1 MARSRIAVLA
11 CLSLWLQHGAHGPAG
26 AAEPVRPPAGEW
38 RAYGGD
44 AWSTKYSPLGQIDRG
59 NVGDLRIA
67 WRWSSPENEMATAN
81 AKYRPGWYEAT
92 PLMIGGVLYTTSS
105 LSHAAAIDAR
115 TGKTIWI
122 HDPKSYEAGRPNNAG
137 FVNRGLAYWSDGAS
151 ARLLLGTGDAHLI
164 ALDPSTGAPIPTF
177 GEGGRIDLTQGLRR
191 PINRRYY
198 SLTSPPTVCRDVVVV
213 GSSIA
218 DLAISRNAPPG
229 DVRGFD
235 VRTGKLLWTFH
246 SIPQEGEYGN
256 DTWES
261 NSWQHIGNANVWSMS
276 SCDSELGYVYLPF
289 GTPTSDYYGGERPGA
304 NLFAESLVAID
315 ATTGKRVWHFQAV
328 HHGIWDY
335 DFPCAPN
342 LVDITVA
349 GERIK
354 AVAQVSKQGF
364 TYVFDRATG
373 EPVWPIEERPVAQS
387 TVPGEKTSP
396 TQPFPTKPA
405 AFERQGVTKD
415 DLIDFT
421 PELRKEAEAI
431 LAGFNYGP
439 IFTPLSSDRPTVY
452 LPGWTGGAN
461 WTGAGV
467 DPETAILYVP
477 SITSP
482 IAFTLLPTDP
492 ARSHF
497 RYAANPSLTD
507 GPDGLPLFKPPY
519 GRVTAIDLS
528 TGEHLWMSPLGSGPR
543 EHPRLRS
550 LDLPRLGWPHRG
562 APLVTK
568 TLLFVSQEGPW
579 GNMRFSE
586 DQHAIEVD
594 SWKVEPRLRAFD
606 KATGELVAEID
617 LPTNGIAAPMT
628 YMIDGK
634 QYLAVSVGG
643 NNFPSELV
651 ALSLP

>member
-1 MARSRIAVLA
+1 MRQLAIRVAVAVLSTQLA
-11 CLSLWLQHGAHGPAG
+11 PLAG
-26 AAEPVRPPAGEW
+26 AAEKAENTRPPAGEW

-44 AWSTKYSPLGQIDRG
+44 AWSTKYSPLDQIDRD
-59 NVGDLRIA
+59 NVGNLRIA
-67 WRWSSPENEMATAN
+67 WRWSSPENEMAAAN
-81 AKYRPGWYEAT
+81 KKYRPGWYEPT
-92 PLMIGGVLYTTSS
+92 PLMVGGVLYTTSS
-105 LSHAAAIDAR
+105 LSHAAAIDGR

-122 HDPKSYEAGRPNNAG
+122 HDPKSYEAGRPNNTG
-137 FVNRGLAYWSDGAS
+137 FVHRGLAYWSDGAS
-151 ARLLLGTGDAHLI
+151 NRLLLGTGDAHLI
-164 ALDPSTGAPIPTF
+164 ALDPATGNPITTF
-177 GEGGRIDLTQGLRR
+177 GEGGRIDLTLGLRR
-191 PINRRYY
+191 PVNRRYY
-198 SLTSPPTVCRDVVVV
+198 SVTSPPTVCRDVVVV
-213 GSSIA
+213 GASIA
-218 DLAISRNAPPG
+218 DLAIRRNAPPG

-235 VRTGKLLWTFH
+235 VRTGKLLWTFQ

-256 DTWES
+256 DTWEDG
-261 NSWQHIGNANVWSMS
+261 SWQHTGNANVWSMM
-276 SCDSELGYVYLPF
+276 SCDPELGYVYLPF

-304 NLFAESLVAID
+304 NLFAESLVAVD
-315 ATTGKRVWHFQAV
+315 VATGKRVWHFQGV

-342 LVDITVA
+342 LVDVTV
-349 GERIK
+349 GGRRIK

-387 TVPGEKTSP
+387 MVPGEKTSP
-396 TQPFPTKPA
+396 TQPFPTRPA
-405 AFERQGVTKD
+405 AFERQGVSVD

-439 IFTPLSSDRPTVY
+439 IFTPLASDRPTVY

-461 WTGAGV
+461 WTGAAI
-467 DPETAILYVP
+467 DPETGILYVP

-492 ARSHF
+492 ARSQF

-519 GRVTAIDLS
+519 GRVTAIDLTS
-528 TGEHLWMSPLGSGPR
+528 GEHVWMSPLGSGPR
-543 EHPRLRS
+543 EHPRLRD

-586 DQHAIEVD
+586 DQHASDLE
-594 SWKVEPRLRAFD
+594 SWRVEPRLRAFD
-606 KATGELVAEID
+606 
-617 LPTNGIAAPMT
+617 
-628 YMIDGK
+628 
-634 QYLAVSVGG
+634 
-643 NNFPSELV
+643 
-651 ALSLP
+651 